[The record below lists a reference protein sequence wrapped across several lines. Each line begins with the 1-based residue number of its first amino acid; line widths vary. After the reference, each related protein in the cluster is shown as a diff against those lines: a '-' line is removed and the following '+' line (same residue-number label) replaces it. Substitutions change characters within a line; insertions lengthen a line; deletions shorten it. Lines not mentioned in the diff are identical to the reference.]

1 MTIEE
6 LEIDRIERMIRVL
19 SIDRS
24 VKYSSSARIRD
35 LEIIQEL
42 NDKLD
47 LIRPEDE
54 KRLA

>member
-19 SIDRS
+19 KIPRP
-24 VKYSSSARIRD
+24 VKYSSSSRIRD

-42 NDKLD
+42 YKKLD
-47 LIRPEDE
+47 LIRPE
-54 KRLA
+54 KGKSLA